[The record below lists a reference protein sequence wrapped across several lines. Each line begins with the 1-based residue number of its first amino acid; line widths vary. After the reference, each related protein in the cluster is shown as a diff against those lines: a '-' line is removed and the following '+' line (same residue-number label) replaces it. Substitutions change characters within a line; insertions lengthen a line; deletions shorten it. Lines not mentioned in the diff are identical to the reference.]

1 MSTAT
6 FASVRRA
13 RLYSAAAVLGVV
25 LSVGWFVAV
34 RSIGNAAATTERA
47 AKVERGAKLVSLL
60 RHTAQDRVKTGAQ
73 VLAQDT
79 RMQAAVGQAEMDRL
93 TINDL
98 LQDLQKLD
106 PQEVFAL
113 LSPNGKVIAALGAKQ
128 MEGLNLS
135 TSALVKTAIA
145 QEGAS
150 TGVWLVDDRV
160 VEVALSAI
168 RVGER
173 RVGLLAVGVKVED
186 AAMASAA
193 DAAGVNLALMIEGKP
208 AWTSAQ
214 LPEATWRTEPTK
226 TVEVSDAARYV
237 VAAVPPPEG
246 PLTALLWAVPIL
258 SLLFASLG
266 FWRGGTP

>member
-25 LSVGWFVAV
+25 LAVGWFIAV
-34 RSIGNAAATTERA
+34 RSVSNAAATTERA
-47 AKVERGAKLVSLL
+47 AKVEKGAKLVALL

-113 LSPNGKVIAALGAKQ
+113 LTPNGKVIAALGAKQ
-128 MEGLNLS
+128 MEGLDLS
-135 TSALVKTAIA
+135 SSNLVKT
-145 QEGAS
+145 
-150 TGVWLVDDRV
+150 
-160 VEVALSAI
+160 
-168 RVGER
+168 RVGG
-173 RVGLLAVGVKVED
+173 RV
-186 AAMASAA
+186 
-193 DAAGVNLALMIEGKP
+193 AG
-208 AWTSAQ
+208 
-214 LPEATWRTEPTK
+214 
-226 TVEVSDAARYV
+226 
-237 VAAVPPPEG
+237 
-246 PLTALLWAVPIL
+246 
-258 SLLFASLG
+258 
-266 FWRGGTP
+266 